1 MCTVSWIH
9 QDDGY
14 HLLCNRDERHTRKPA
29 LPPRIHERSDVRFIA
44 PIDGDHGGSWIG
56 VNQFGLSL
64 CLLNRY
70 QDVEQ
75 SVAGSKKSRGLL
87 LAGLMDARS
96 REEVNSRVLETD
108 LSRFEPFTL
117 VALEPQ
123 KKALL
128 VHWTGL
134 ECASDLDG
142 EEAMPLTSSSYDPV
156 GAGESRMRCFER
168 RVSGPGKTAELLFG
182 FHASHEPV
190 RGPYSTCMHRDDAR
204 TVSFSWI
211 RVVAGKLEFRYH
223 PQSPCSLWPDA
234 GRASTAIEIPRT
246 CDESVRSK

>member
-29 LPPRIHERSDVRFIA
+29 LPPRVHEHSDVRFIA

-70 QDVEQ
+70 KDGEQ
-75 SVAGSKKSRGLL
+75 SATGSKKSRGLL
-87 LAGLMDARS
+87 LAGLMDAPS
-96 REEVNSRVLETD
+96 RAEVHNSMLETD
-108 LSRFEPFTL
+108 LSRFQPFTL

-128 VHWTGL
+128 VHWTGR
-134 ECASDLDG
+134 ECVSDLDG
-142 EEAMPLTSSSYDPV
+142 EGAMPLTSSSYDPV
-156 GAGESRMRCFER
+156 GAGESRQHCFER
-168 RVSGPGKTAELLFG
+168 LVSGPGKTAELLFR

-211 RVVAGKLEFRYH
+211 RVAAGKIEFCYH
-223 PQSPCSLWPDA
+223 PVSPCSLWPDT
-234 GRASTAIEIPRT
+234 GRVSTALEMSRT
-246 CDESVRSK
+246 LR

>member
-29 LPPRIHERSDVRFIA
+29 LPARVHERGDVRYIA
-44 PIDGDHGGSWIG
+44 PIDGDRGGSWIG

-70 QDVEQ
+70 QDSEQ
-75 SVAGSKKSRGLL
+75 SATGSKESRGLL
-87 LAGLMDARS
+87 LAGLMDAQS
-96 REEVNSRVLETD
+96 RAEVHFRVLETD

-123 KKALL
+123 EKALV
-128 VHWTGL
+128 VHWTGR
-134 ECASDLDG
+134 ECLSAWDG
-142 EEAMPLTSSSYDPV
+142 EAAMPLTSSSYDPV
-156 GAGESRMRCFER
+156 GAGKSRIRCFEHL
-168 RVSGPGKTAELLFG
+168 VGGPGKTAELLFR

-190 RGPYSTCMHRDDAR
+190 RGPYSTCMHRNDAR

-211 RVVAGKLEFRYH
+211 RVVAGKIEFRYH
-223 PQSPCSLWPDA
+223 PEAPCSLWPNA
-234 GRASTAIEIPRT
+234 GRVSTAIEIPITLR
-246 CDESVRSK
+246 

>member
-1 MCTVSWIH
+1 MMCTVSWIH

-14 HLLCNRDERHTRKPA
+14 HLLCNRDELLIRKPA
-29 LPPRIHERSDVRFIA
+29 LPPSVHERSDVRFIA

-70 QDVEQ
+70 QDSEQ
-75 SVAGSKKSRGLL
+75 SATGSKKSRGLL
-87 LAGLMDARS
+87 LAGLMDSPS
-96 REEVNSRVLETD
+96 RAEVLDGVLAKD
-108 LSRFEPFTL
+108 LSPFQPFTL

-128 VHWTGL
+128 VHWTGR
-134 ECASDLDG
+134 ECLSELDG
-142 EEAMPLTSSSYDPV
+142 EGAMPLTSSSHDPV
-156 GAGESRMRCFER
+156 GAGESRQRCFER
-168 RVSGPGKTAELLFG
+168 LVSGSSKTAELLFR

-211 RVVAGKLEFRYH
+211 RVAAGTIEFCYH
-223 PQSPCSLWPDA
+223 PVSPCSLWPDE
-234 GRASTAIEIPRT
+234 GRVSTALEMSRT
-246 CDESVRSK
+246 LR

>member
-29 LPPRIHERSDVRFIA
+29 LPPRVHKSSDVRFIA

-56 VNQFGLSL
+56 VNHFGLSL

-70 QDVEQ
+70 EDVEQ
-75 SVAGSKKSRGLL
+75 STGSKKSRGLL
-87 LAGLMDARS
+87 LAGLMDAPS
-96 REEVNSRVLETD
+96 RAEVHIRVLETD
-108 LSRFEPFTL
+108 LSRFQPFTL

-128 VHWTGL
+128 VHWTGR
-134 ECASDLDG
+134 ECMSDPDG
-142 EEAMPLTSSSYDPV
+142 EPAMPLSSSSYDPM
-156 GAGESRMRCFER
+156 GAVESRHNCFER
-168 RVSGPGKTAELLFG
+168 LVSGPGKTAERLFK

-211 RVVAGKLEFRYH
+211 RVAAGKIEFCYH
-223 PQSPCSLWPDA
+223 PESPCSLWPDA
-234 GRASTAIEIPRT
+234 SRVSTAIEMSRT
-246 CDESVRSK
+246 LR

>member
-14 HLLCNRDERHTRKPA
+14 HLLCNRDELHTRKPA
-29 LPPRIHERSDVRFIA
+29 LPPRVLERSDVRFIA

-56 VNQFGLSL
+56 VNEFGLSL

-70 QDVEQ
+70 QDGEP
-75 SVAGSKKSRGLL
+75 SVIGSKKSRGLL
-87 LAGLMDARS
+87 LAGLMDAPGRAD
-96 REEVNSRVLETD
+96 VHNCILETD
-108 LSRFEPFTL
+108 LSRFQPFTL

-128 VHWTGL
+128 VHWTGR
-134 ECASDLDG
+134 ECVSDLDG
-142 EEAMPLTSSSYDPV
+142 EGAMPLTSSSYDSV
-156 GAGESRMRCFER
+156 GVAESRQHCFER
-168 RVSGPGKTAELLFG
+168 LGGGSGRTAELLAR
-182 FHASHEPV
+182 FHASHEPM

-211 RVVAGKLEFRYH
+211 RVAAGKIEFCYH
-223 PQSPCSLWPDA
+223 PVSPCSLWPDA
-234 GRASTAIEIPRT
+234 GRVSTALEMSRT
-246 CDESVRSK
+246 LR

>member
-29 LPPRIHERSDVRFIA
+29 LPPRVHERSDVRFIA

-70 QDVEQ
+70 QDREQ
-75 SVAGSKKSRGLL
+75 SAAESKKSRGLL
-87 LAGLMDARS
+87 LAGLMDAPS
-96 REEVNSRVLETD
+96 RAEVHNSVFETD
-108 LSRFEPFTL
+108 LSRFKPFTL

-128 VHWTGL
+128 VHWTGR
-134 ECASDLDG
+134 ECVSDMNGDG
-142 EEAMPLTSSSYDPV
+142 AMPLTSSSYDPV

-168 RVSGPGKTAELLFG
+168 LVSGTGKTAELLFR

-211 RVVAGKLEFRYH
+211 RVAGGKIEFCSH
-223 PQSPCSLWPDA
+223 PESPCSLWPDA
-234 GRASTAIEIPRT
+234 GRVSTAIEMSRT
-246 CDESVRSK
+246 LR